1 LLVSTRATKITRS
14 DLKDSKRIT
23 LKSVAAKVGLTPGT
37 VSAVLNDTA
46 AARVIP
52 AETKNRIVA
61 AARELDYR
69 PNFYARSLRSK
80 RTYTIGVVAEE
91 IGDAYGSLVISGIES
106 YLREKEYFFFT
117 VIHRHSMALLKRYT
131 DMLMERGVEGFITV
145 DTNLP
150 HGLSLP
156 TVAVAGHRRLTGVTN
171 IVLDHEHAALIAL
184 EHLSELGHKRIAFM
198 KGNPVSS
205 DSEDRWKAIC
215 KIAKRLRIEMDPELI
230 VQIELDDPSPQLGY
244 PYGKELLGRTKSFTA
259 LFAYNDIS
267 AIGAIR
273 AFQEAGL
280 RIPQD
285 VTVVGFDDIQSAA
298 FNSPSLTTVR
308 QPLGKMGEIA
318 AETLIARIESERKYP
333 EEIAIEPVLVIR
345 ESSGPAPKLT
355 A

>member
-1 LLVSTRATKITRS
+1 MKL
-14 DLKDSKRIT
+14 DLKNSKRVT

-37 VSAVLNDTA
+37 VSAVLNDTP
-46 AARVIP
+46 AARAIP
-52 AETKNRIVA
+52 PETKSRIVE

-106 YLREKEYFFFT
+106 YLREKDYFFFT
-117 VIHRHSMALLKRYT
+117 VIHRHSMELLKRYT

-145 DTNLP
+145 DTSLP

-156 TVAVAGHRRLTGVTN
+156 TVAVAGHKRLRGVTN

-184 EHLSELGHKRIAFM
+184 RHLSELGHKRIAFM
-198 KGNPVSS
+198 KGNPLSS
-205 DSEDRWKAIC
+205 DSEDRWNAIC
-215 KIAKRLRIEMDPELI
+215 KIAKRLRIEMDPDLI
-230 VQIELDDPSPQLGY
+230 VQIDIDDPSPQLGY
-244 PYGKELLGRTKSFTA
+244 PYGKQLLGRNKPFTA

-267 AIGAIR
+267 AIGAMR
-273 AFQEAGL
+273 AFQEAGM
-280 RIPQD
+280 RIPQE

-333 EEIAIEPVLVIR
+333 EEIAIEPVLVVR
-345 ESSGPAPKLT
+345 ESSAPAPKDS